1 MIRRPPRSTRTDT
14 LFPYT
19 TLFRSEVAALAAGQI
34 HGVEVEVLVA
44 AVVAQVQQG
53 VGPVRPE
60 VVADAARLVVG
71 DRTRAGDVVGWC
83 DPDVE
88 HAVDRRDPAQVLA
101 VGADLHVGALGI
113 AEQRVARDQFDVFD
127 GSRRGGG
134 SGLGGRRGLFRLA
147 VTTGGEQKRETRGE
161 KQVVAHGN
169 SPCERAPQR
178 YRLARSEA
186 FVRR

>member
-19 TLFRSEVAALAAGQI
+19 TLFRS
-34 HGVEVEVLVA
+34 
-44 AVVAQVQQG
+44 VAQVQKG
-53 VGPVRPE
+53 VWLVRPE
-60 VVADAARLVVG
+60 ILADAAGVVVG
-71 DRTRAGDVVGWC
+71 DRARIGDVAGRC

-101 VGADLHVGALGI
+101 VGTDLHVGALGI

-127 GSRRGGG
+127 GSRRGCG

-147 VTTGGEQKRETRGE
+147 VTTGGEQQRETRGE
-161 KQVVAHGN
+161 KQMVAHGN
-169 SPCERAPQR
+169 SPYERAPQR
-178 YRLARSEA
+178 YRLARGKA